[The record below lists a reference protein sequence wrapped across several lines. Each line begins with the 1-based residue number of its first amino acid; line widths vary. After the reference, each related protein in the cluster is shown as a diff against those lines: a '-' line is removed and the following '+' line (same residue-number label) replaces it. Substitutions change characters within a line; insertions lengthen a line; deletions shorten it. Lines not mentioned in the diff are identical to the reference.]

1 MIKDTA
7 LASEWFPVCLTSE
20 ITNKPFQTKALGE
33 PVVIFRT
40 ELGLHALKDVCVHRG
55 APLSLGKVIDDCL
68 VCPYHGWTYSAT
80 GECVGIPQL
89 SEHQI
94 IPPKAHTQSF
104 ACIDRLG
111 LVWIN
116 LLNPDRSEPYF
127 EESED
132 AGFELMSIGPY
143 TVQASAPRL
152 IENFLDVGHLA
163 FLHEGYLGDPRY
175 PFISDYQV
183 RWYEQSQSWVSDE
196 IVVIQP
202 NGDGRGKTIS
212 NTYIYEIVSPLCVRF
227 RKTDKETG
235 DTVSIMLA
243 VLPSDEFKS
252 SAFFIMGNN
261 FQAERDTFITFQELI
276 FQQDIA
282 VLENQKPEE
291 LPLDFQAELH
301 LKADRMSLAYRQH
314 LISLGVRWGTMG
326 SISIQ
331 DSKE

>member
-1 MIKDTA
+1 MIKDAA
-7 LASEWFPVCLTSE
+7 LAMEWLPVCLSSE
-20 ITNKPFQTKALGE
+20 VTDKPLQIKAVGE

-40 ELGLHALKDVCVHRG
+40 QQGVHALKDVCVHRG
-55 APLSLGKVIDDCL
+55 APLSLGRVRDDCL
-68 VCPYHGWTYSAT
+68 VCPYHGWTYKET
-80 GECVGIPQL
+80 GECVKIPQL
-89 SEHQI
+89 SDGQV

-104 ACIDRLG
+104 ACMERLG

-116 LLNPDRSEPYF
+116 LMSSDRSEPYF
-127 EESED
+127 AESD
-132 AGFELMSIGPY
+132 DILFEVMSIGPY
-143 TVQASAPRL
+143 PVQASAPRL

-163 FLHEGYLGDPRY
+163 FLHEGYLGDPQY

-183 RWYEQSQSWVSDE
+183 HWHEQSNIWVSDE

-212 NTYIYEIVSPLCVRF
+212 NTYIYEIVSPVCVRF
-227 RKTDKETG
+227 RKTDKDTG

-243 VLPSDEFKS
+243 VLPGEEFKS

-261 FQAERDTFITFQELI
+261 FQAEREAFIAFQELI
-276 FQQDIA
+276 FHQDIE

-301 LKADRMSLAYRQH
+301 LKADRMSLAYRKH
-314 LISLGVRWGTMG
+314 LINLGISWGTSG
-326 SISIQ
+326 AI
-331 DSKE
+331 